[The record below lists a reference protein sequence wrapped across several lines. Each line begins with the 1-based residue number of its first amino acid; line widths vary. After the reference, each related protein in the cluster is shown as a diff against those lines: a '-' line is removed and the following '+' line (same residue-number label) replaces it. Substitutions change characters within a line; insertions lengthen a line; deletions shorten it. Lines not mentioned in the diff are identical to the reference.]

1 MRLYSLHQNSAGWR
15 VRIALHLKG
24 ISFDYVPVTELSERR
39 YRELNPQGLLPA
51 LEIDGAVVG
60 QSTAILELLEER
72 FPEPALL
79 PDDDLERA
87 EVRAFAQLIAT
98 DLHPLNSHRARD
110 YLADPLGLS
119 EREILAWYRHWAAL
133 GLGGLEAT
141 LHRRS
146 GRGLFCFGPEP
157 TLADVYLVPQ
167 LYNCRRYEVDL
178 SPYPALLA
186 AETACREHE
195 AFRAAAPEYLSD
207 YTGQQEPWL
216 PS

>member
-24 ISFDYVPVTELSERR
+24 ISFNYTPASELGEQR
-39 YRELNPQGLLPA
+39 YREINPQGLLPA

-72 FPEPALL
+72 YPEPPLL
-79 PDDDLERA
+79 PDDDIERA
-87 EVRAFAQLIAT
+87 EVRAFCQLIAC
-98 DLHPLNSHRARD
+98 DLHPMNSQRARA

-119 EREILAWYRHWAAL
+119 EREILAWYRHWVSL

-141 LHRRS
+141 LQRRS

-157 TLADVYLVPQ
+157 SLADVYLVPQ
-167 LYNCRRYEVDL
+167 LYNCRRYDCDL
-178 SPYPALLA
+178 TPYPALLA
-186 AETACREHE
+186 AEQACRDHE
-195 AFRAAAPEYLSD
+195 AFRAAAPEHLPD
-207 YTGQQEPWL
+207 YEGQQEPWL
-216 PS
+216 VS